1 MKTVCFKLDDIVYNE
16 FRICVAGS
24 GKTLQQFMNDLL
36 RQYLAPPEEKLE
48 DIGRMK
54 DELAR
59 LRVRLDA
66 IGAAV
71 AQAESRI
78 AAAQQES
85 RTEPPAAAEEAA
97 PMTAADTQPEEKT
110 LTAAPETAVKTDQ
123 KAAAQPKEKPAA
135 KKRSK

>member
-48 DIGRMK
+48 DLGRMK
-54 DELAR
+54 DELAG
-59 LRVRLDA
+59 LRARLDA

-78 AAAQQES
+78 AAAQPEH
-85 RTEPPAAAEEAA
+85 RTDPPAAEEDAAEN
-97 PMTAADTQPEEKT
+97 TRPEEKT
-110 LTAAPETAVKTDQ
+110 TPAAPETTAKTNQ
-123 KAAAQPKEKPAA
+123 KAAAQPQEKPAA